1 MIELIGLNPL
11 RELDQVKRLDDQ
23 WKILLAQPQLK
34 STINQLRRLPQY
46 ISIVFL
52 QKADFYSKN
61 PLTDLQHFFGPDIH
75 IFWHAIALFTIKEFI
90 LAFVFLC
97 SILHNYCYMF
107 YRNFLPCSIL
117 FYVFQ
122 GSIYHYSQEWHE
134 WRAGRLWKWYSK
146 ERSCFSK
153 ASCTQYHKCL
163 FSRTRIFLMLYSLLS
178 KNLTYRKSFH
188 IQ

>member
-75 IFWHAIALFTIKEFI
+75 IFWHAIVHYLQWRNLSWPLSFCVVFCITI
-90 LAFVFLC
+90 VTC
-97 SILHNYCYMF
+97 SIGIFCHV
-107 YRNFLPCSIL
+107 L
-117 FYVFQ
+117 FFSTFFKVLSTITHKNDMSDVQVDFENDIQKKDLVFQ
-122 GSIYHYSQEWHE
+122 KQAAHNTTNVFFHGQGFFW
-134 WRAGRLWKWYSK
+134 
-146 ERSCFSK
+146 CFTL
-153 ASCTQYHKCL
+153 C
-163 FSRTRIFLMLYSLLS
+163 FL
-178 KNLTYRKSFH
+178 K
-188 IQ
+188 I

>member
-75 IFWHAIALFTIKEFI
+75 IFWHAIAHYLQYRNLSWPLSFCVIFCITI
-90 LAFVFLC
+90 VTC
-97 SILHNYCYMF
+97 SIGI
-107 YRNFLPCSIL
+107 FLPCSIL

-178 KNLTYRKSFH
+178 KKSN
-188 IQ
+188 I